1 LPFAVLQASDQKE
14 VEDMMLLLLPPPL
27 GEVSKRRC
35 TGSGRNAAAGATVFE
50 KRARALALL
59 RDQAIRAGYAPPRL
73 LEGALLSPRSTLTS
87 RHSVFICLS
96 ES

>member
-1 LPFAVLQASDQKE
+1 
-14 VEDMMLLLLPPPL
+14 MMLLLLPLPR
-27 GEVSKRRC
+27 EVSKRRC

-50 KRARALALL
+50 QRARTLALL
-59 RDQAIRAGYAPPRL
+59 RDQAISGDAPPRL
-73 LEGALLSPRSTLTS
+73 RERGALLSPRSTLTS